1 MVKVIKYTIV
11 SWNDKPESSMNT
23 IGRRYADLN
32 AYSGSYVRRLM
43 LRSVLVYAGN
53 TGISKQVA
61 KCL

>member
-1 MVKVIKYTIV
+1 
-11 SWNDKPESSMNT
+11 MNT